1 MQYTK
6 ILTKSNR
13 IYFEN
18 RMKLQDP
25 RINTIVLFTL
35 LLSLIIGVNAVEAQL
50 QVEATTLSVY
60 RDGLTHVAHT
70 LSPDALM
77 PEISLSLLSKT
88 VENLIV
94 LDENQL
100 AVDYQLNNGNLT
112 VFTLGATRI
121 SIEYDTVAL
130 TNKAADVWTLILN
143 TPYNLTVSLPQ
154 NSTVVYLNQ
163 VPNAIVTKGEELS
176 LSLNPGQWEIS
187 YIVPIQQEDQNGDSP
202 SPAIPIEYLIVTAA
216 IVSATIILLV
226 LFILRKR
233 KINFKKILRRNPTLM
248 KEDIA
253 VIEFLAEK
261 DGKAFEAEIR
271 QRFPDMPRTSLWRLI
286 RRLEGLEI
294 VEVKKIGLEN
304 QVQLKK

>member
-1 MQYTK
+1 
-6 ILTKSNR
+6 
-13 IYFEN
+13 
-18 RMKLQDP
+18 MKLQDP

-60 RDGLTHVAHT
+60 RDGLTHIAQT
-70 LSPDALM
+70 MSPDALM

-112 VFTLGATRI
+112 VFTLGATRV
-121 SIEYDTVAL
+121 SVEYDTIAL
-130 TNKAADVWTLILN
+130 TNKAADVWTLVFS

-187 YIVPIQQEDQNGDSP
+187 YIVPIQQENQNGGGP
-202 SPAIPIEYLIVTAA
+202 SPEIPLEYLIVTAA
-216 IVSATIILLV
+216 AVSATIVLLV

-233 KINFKKILRRNPTLM
+233 KINSKKIVSRNPTLM

-261 DGKAFEAEIR
+261 EGKAFEAEIR